1 MWIEKIGEDMPK
13 RRTVKK
19 QFVLTQEDKVMLSNM
34 LTTHAKKRMAQR
46 GVTYLDIL
54 CALDYGTA
62 YPSGQCW
69 RLVIGNNEIAQC
81 RYDIRAHK
89 GVHIVISSKTILTTY
104 KNRNNQKRKRLR
116 KYKYRAEW
124 DRQYTH

>member
-1 MWIEKIGEDMPK
+1 MWIENHGEEMSK

-19 QFVLTQEDKVMLSNM
+19 KFIMTQEDKVMLNNM
-34 LTTHAKKRMAQR
+34 LTAHAKRRMAQR
-46 GVTYLDIL
+46 GVSYLDIL

-81 RYDIRAHK
+81 LYDIRAHK
-89 GVHIVISSKTILTTY
+89 GVHIVISAKTILTTY
-104 KNRNNQKRKRLR
+104 KNKNNQKRKRLR
-116 KYKYRAEW
+116 KYKCRAER
-124 DRQYTH
+124 DQQYII